1 MASSPKKPSLSELL
15 RLYAD
20 MRLIREVEQRLS
32 VLFSDG
38 EIPGFIHLSIGQEAV
53 AAGIAAA
60 LRPHDTLAS
69 NHRGHG
75 HAIAKG
81 LDVSRFFLEIM
92 GRNEGY
98 CRGRGGSMHVADMSV
113 GMLGANGIVGAG
125 LPIAVGSA
133 FAHQLRKTGGIA
145 CVFFGDGAL
154 AEGALHESF
163 NLAALWKLPVLLVCE
178 NNGWSEFSPASKQL
192 ATQPAK
198 LAQAF
203 GIPNE
208 TVDGNDVVAVRDAA
222 VAAAEAVRSGGGP
235 YLIECKTVRVRG
247 HFEGDPQK
255 YRDAAEIEATGRKD
269 PLQRA
274 EDELRKLGAAE
285 ADIIAAADAAKHRV
299 DEAVAAARAG
309 TAPVPAEAL
318 ADVYSPLRA
327 GAPS

>member
-1 MASSPKKPSLSELL
+1 MASGPKKPSLSDLL
-15 RLYAD
+15 RLYAN
-20 MRLIREVEQRLS
+20 MRLIREAELRLS
-32 VLFSDG
+32 KLFGDG

-53 AAGIAAA
+53 AVGIAAA
-60 LRPHDTLAS
+60 LKPVDTLAS

-75 HAIAKG
+75 HALAKG
-81 LDVSRFFLEIM
+81 LDLPRFFLEIM

-154 AEGALHESF
+154 AEGVLHESF
-163 NLAALWKLPVLLVCE
+163 NLAALWKLPILFVCE

-192 ATQPAK
+192 ATQPAS
-198 LAQAF
+198 LARAF
-203 GIPNE
+203 GIPTE
-208 TVDGNDVVAVRDAA
+208 TVDGNDVVAVSEAA
-222 VAAAEAVRSGGGP
+222 VAAVEAVRSGAGP
-235 YLIECKTVRVRG
+235 YLIECKTTRVRG

-255 YRDAAEIEATGRKD
+255 YRDAAEFEEIGRRD
-269 PLQRA
+269 PLKRA
-274 EDELRKLGAAE
+274 EDELRKLGVQE
-285 ADIIAAADAAKHRV
+285 ADIAAAGDAAKRRV

-309 TAPVPAEAL
+309 TAPPPAAAL
-318 ADVYSPLRA
+318 ADVYSHKTA
-327 GAPS
+327 GAQP

>member
-1 MASSPKKPSLSELL
+1 MASSPKKSSVSELL

-20 MRLIREVEQRLS
+20 MRLIREVELRLS
-32 VLFSDG
+32 VLFGDG

-53 AAGIAAA
+53 AVGIAAA
-60 LRPHDTLAS
+60 LKPDDTLAS

-75 HAIAKG
+75 HALAKG
-81 LDVSRFFLEIM
+81 LDLRRFFLEIM

-133 FAHQLRKTGGIA
+133 FAHQLRKTGGVA

-154 AEGALHESF
+154 AEGVLHESF
-163 NLAALWKLPVLLVCE
+163 NLAALWKLPILFVCE

-192 ATQPAK
+192 AAQPAN

-203 GIPNE
+203 KIPAE

-222 VAAAEAVRSGGGP
+222 VAAVALVRAGGGP
-235 YLIECKTVRVRG
+235 CLIECKTTRVRG

-255 YRDAAEIEATGRKD
+255 YRNAVEIEEIARRD
-269 PLQRA
+269 PIQRA
-274 EDELRKLGAAE
+274 EEELRKSGVPE
-285 ADIIAAADAAKHRV
+285 ADIAGGGDDAV
-299 DEAVAAARAG
+299 TAARGG
-309 TAPVPAEAL
+309 TAPLPAEAL
-318 ADVYSPLRA
+318 ADVYSHKTA
-327 GAPS
+327 SA